1 MADKGITSRTEDFS
15 QWYLDIIER
24 AELAENSAVRGCMV
38 IKPYGYAIWENIQ
51 KELDRRIK
59 ASGHKNAYFPLLI
72 PKSFFTKEASHVK
85 GFAKECAVVTHY
97 RLKESPD
104 GKGIVVD
111 EDAKLEEE
119 LIIRPTSETIIYDT
133 FSRWITS
140 WRDLP
145 MKINQWANI
154 MRWEKRTRPFLR
166 TSEFLWQEGHTVY
179 ATEEEN
185 IKEVKDMLQM
195 YVDFAREIL
204 AMETYSGRKSE
215 SEKFAG
221 AVNTFGVEAMMPD
234 GKSLQFGTSHDLGQN
249 FAKAFEI
256 KFADK
261 DGTVKTPYQNSWGV
275 STRMM
280 GALIMTHSD
289 DNGLILPP
297 SVAPIKVVIVPIS
310 KDENREKVM
319 EYCNGV
325 VEELKTE
332 IEEVELD
339 ARDFVSPGYK
349 FNEWEKKGVPV
360 RMEIGERDIQNDGVT
375 MVRRD
380 TNEKM
385 FVERAQVLEYT
396 KNLLNEIQN
405 SLLNRSQSIITKNTH
420 TVESYDELK
429 TMMSGSKGYAK
440 VYWCGDPK
448 CEESI
453 KAETKATTR
462 CIAEEDTSGKCVY
475 CGKDS
480 KEAWYIAQS
489 Y

>member
-1 MADKGITSRTEDFS
+1 MADKGITPRAQDFS

-24 AELAENSAVRGCMV
+24 AELAENSSVRGCMV

-51 KELDRRIK
+51 KELDKRIK
-59 ASGHKNAYFPLLI
+59 ETGHKNAYFPLLI

-104 GKGIVVD
+104 GKGVVVD
-111 EDAKLEEE
+111 ETAKLEEE

-154 MRWEKRTRPFLR
+154 VRWEKRTRPFLR
-166 TSEFLWQEGHTVY
+166 TTEFLWQEGHTVY

-195 YVDFAREIL
+195 YVDFARDML
-204 AMETYSGRKSE
+204 AMDTYSGRKSE

-221 AVNTFGVEAMMPD
+221 AVDTYGVEAMMPD

-249 FAKAFEI
+249 FAKAFDI
-256 KFADK
+256 KYADK
-261 DGTVKTPYQNSWGV
+261 DGTTKIPYQNSWGV

-289 DNGLILPP
+289 DSGLVLPP
-297 SVAPIKVVIVPIS
+297 SIAPIKIVVVPIF
-310 KDENREKVM
+310 KDENKDVVLK
-319 EYCNGV
+319 YCEGI
-325 VEELKTE
+325 VEELKVE
-332 IEEVELD
+332 IGDIEFDV
-339 ARDFVSPGYK
+339 RDFVSPGYK

-360 RMEIGERDIQNDGVT
+360 RLEIGERDIQGGGAT

-380 TNEKM
+380 TGEKV
-385 FVERAQVLEYT
+385 FVNRDEVLEYAR
-396 KNLLNEIQN
+396 NILNEIQN
-405 SLLNRSQSIITKNTH
+405 ELLNRSQSIIRNNTH

-429 TMMSGSKGYAK
+429 SMMESGRGYAK
-440 VYWCGDPK
+440 VYWCGNPK
-448 CEESI
+448 CEEGI
-453 KAETKATTR
+453 KSETKATTR
-462 CIAEEDTSGKCVY
+462 CVASEGVSGKCIY
-475 CGKDS
+475 CGGDS

>member
-1 MADKGITSRTEDFS
+1 MADKGITSREEDFS

-166 TSEFLWQEGHTVY
+166 TAEFLWQEGHTVY

-204 AMETYSGRKSE
+204 AVETYSGRKSE

-289 DNGLILPP
+289 ANGLVLPP
-297 SVAPIKVVIVPIS
+297 MVAPIKIIIVPIS
-310 KDENREKVM
+310 KDENRETVM
-319 EYCNGV
+319 EYCNNI

-360 RMEIGERDIQNDGVT
+360 RMEIGERDIQNGGVT

-385 FVERAQVLEYT
+385 FVERSQVLEYT

-405 SLLNRSQSIITKNTH
+405 SLLNRSQSIIRNNTH
-420 TVESYDELK
+420 TVESYEELK
-429 TMMSGSKGYAK
+429 TMMKGEKGYAK

-462 CIAEEDTSGKCVY
+462 CIAEEDVSGKCIY

-480 KEAWYIAQS
+480 KEVWYIAQS